1 MLAALAV
8 VLVGGL
14 LLPREEGVVLGVGD
28 AVVLGLVEGITEYL
42 PVSST
47 GHLTVTQR
55 LLGIGDVPAEKA
67 AADAYAIVIQAG
79 AILAVLLLYH
89 QRVGSMA
96 AGLTRQDQDGRRLLT
111 ALLLAFVPA
120 ALIGFALGDAIKER
134 LFGVAPVAA
143 AWIAG
148 GVAILVLA
156 PRWQRPH
163 GRPLEAIGARD
174 ALIIGAAQALALW
187 PGVSRS
193 LVTILGALAV
203 GLSIGAAVEF
213 SFLLGMVTLGAATGY
228 EALRSGSE
236 IVDRF
241 GVAAPLI
248 GFAVALVSAA
258 FAVRW
263 LVEYLTTRTLAGFG
277 WYRLAAGAGAFALLA
292 TGVL

>member
-1 MLAALAV
+1 MLAALAA

-14 LLPREEGVVLGVGD
+14 LIPREEGVVLGAGD

-55 LLGIGDVPAEKA
+55 LLGVGDAPDEKA

-89 QRVGSMA
+89 RRVRSMA
-96 AGLTRQDQDGRRLLT
+96 AGLVRRDADGQRLAVALT
-111 ALLLAFVPA
+111 VAFIPA
-120 ALIGFALGDAIKER
+120 ALIGVALGDTIKER
-134 LFGVAPVAA
+134 LFGVGPVAG

-148 GVAILVLA
+148 GVAILLLA

-163 GRPLEAIGARD
+163 GRPLEAVTARD
-174 ALIIGAAQALALW
+174 ALIVGLAQALALW

-193 LVTILGALAV
+193 LVTILGALAL

-213 SFLLGMVTLGAATGY
+213 SFLLGMATLGAATGY
-228 EALRSGSE
+228 EAVRSGSE

-241 GVAAPLI
+241 GVGAPLI

-258 FAVRW
+258 LAVRW
-263 LVEYLTTRTLAGFG
+263 LVEYLTTRTLGGFG
-277 WYRLAAGAGAFALLA
+277 WYRLAAGTAAFALLA
-292 TGVL
+292 AGVL